1 LVPESVT
8 ARRQARRRRIV
19 CTDGQLIIFYLQAKH
34 LCWKEPKMLSRM
46 TFSTALALLWLGAA
60 GLPGVAQERTDAELG
75 ALFRNQID
83 LFDTARTDPQAALT
97 RGLVLSP
104 VAPSE
109 ANPAPAATASTA
121 APAPTAPSVAVAEPQ
136 APATLGTGAP
146 APTLDLTQG
155 TTAPGAPAPPV
166 ATVVEAAPLQHGI
179 LPRDQQVNVQV
190 RFAFDSAAL
199 ADDQKPVLLQLCRVM
214 EQEDIQLFR
223 IIGHTDASGSLA
235 YNQNLSLLRAREV
248 KRFFTDECGIAE
260 NRLEAIGVGPQ
271 FLYNAEDPLSG
282 ENRRVEFQ
290 AMS

>member
-1 LVPESVT
+1 
-8 ARRQARRRRIV
+8 
-19 CTDGQLIIFYLQAKH
+19 
-34 LCWKEPKMLSRM
+34 MLSRM
-46 TFSTALALLWLGAA
+46 TFSAALVALCLGAS
-60 GLPGVAQERTDAELG
+60 GLPAGAQERTDSELG

-109 ANPAPAATASTA
+109 ANPAGSASTA
-121 APAPTAPSVAVAEPQ
+121 APTVAPAAPSVAIAQPQ
-136 APATLGTGAP
+136 APATPGSGAP

-155 TTAPGAPAPPV
+155 TTAPGTPAPPV
-166 ATVVEAAPLQHGI
+166 ATLVEAAPLQHGI
-179 LPRDQQVNVQV
+179 LPREQQVNVQV

-199 ADDQKPVLLQLCRVM
+199 AADQKPVLLQLCRVM
-214 EQEDIQLFR
+214 DQENIQHFR

-248 KRFFTDECGIAE
+248 KRFFTEECGIAE

-271 FLYNAEDPLSG
+271 FLYNTADPRSG

>member
-1 LVPESVT
+1 
-8 ARRQARRRRIV
+8 
-19 CTDGQLIIFYLQAKH
+19 
-34 LCWKEPKMLSRM
+34 MLSRM
-46 TFSTALALLWLGAA
+46 TFSAALALLWLGAA
-60 GLPGVAQERTDAELG
+60 GLPAEAQERTDAELG
-75 ALFRNQID
+75 AMFRNQID

-121 APAPTAPSVAVAEPQ
+121 APSVAVAEPQ
-136 APATLGTGAP
+136 APATPGAGTP

-179 LPRDQQVNVQV
+179 LPREQQVNVQV

-214 EQEDIQLFR
+214 DQENIQHFR

>member
-1 LVPESVT
+1 
-8 ARRQARRRRIV
+8 
-19 CTDGQLIIFYLQAKH
+19 
-34 LCWKEPKMLSRM
+34 MLSRM
-46 TFSTALALLWLGAA
+46 IFSVALAAFCLAA
-60 GLPGVAQERTDAELG
+60 GGLPAAAQERTDAELG

-121 APAPTAPSVAVAEPQ
+121 APAAPSVAIAQPQ
-136 APATLGTGAP
+136 APATPGAGAP

-179 LPRDQQVNVQV
+179 LPREQQVNVQV

-214 EQEDIQLFR
+214 DQENIQHFR

-260 NRLEAIGVGPQ
+260 TRLEAIGVGPQ